1 MSNLKKLT
9 VIEAK
14 LLFREPGIWL
24 IGILL
29 PSVVLL
35 VIGVIFSPHR
45 PEPELGGR
53 RYIDLLAPSM
63 VVISLATLGVNTM
76 PPRLVKYRERGVLR
90 RLSTTPIDPATLVI
104 AQLLVN
110 IAVAVGGLV
119 LLLVIGNLAFQIP
132 LPQNPIGFAVAFLAR
147 HVFAVR
153 TGAARRRDRT
163 DRRHGDRA
171 HPAGVLRG
179 DAPRRCLSA
188 ALAPA
193 GDPRSHR
200 RPDTPGSP
208 DPARHL
214 VRLVAAA
221 SATGDNGRDH
231 AGGGNRRAEAVPVGV
246 NRLT

>member
-110 IAVAVGGLV
+110 IAVAIGGLV
-119 LLLVIGNLAFQIP
+119 LLLVVGNLAFQIP
-132 LPQNPIGFAVAFLAR
+132 LPQNPIGFAVAFLAGMFSLFALGLL
-147 HVFAVR
+147 VAAIAPTAGMATALTLPVFFAVMLLGGVYLPR
-153 TGAARRRDRT
+153 WLLPEILVRIGDLTPPGVQTLLDTWSGSSPQLLPLAIMAAITLAAGTAARRLFRW
-163 DRRHGDRA
+163 
-171 HPAGVLRG
+171 
-179 DAPRRCLSA
+179 
-188 ALAPA
+188 
-193 GDPRSHR
+193 
-200 RPDTPGSP
+200 
-208 DPARHL
+208 
-214 VRLVAAA
+214 
-221 SATGDNGRDH
+221 
-231 AGGGNRRAEAVPVGV
+231 E
-246 NRLT
+246 